1 MLRINEAARRL
12 GVTPTTLRRW
22 EAEGKVHPVR
32 TAGGERRYDEMEIER
47 LRLSGRTEN
56 QGRLALEDAEEP
68 EAVEAV
74 EYVTD
79 DEPPPLGRVPIA
91 GPWDDRVREAK
102 ANLRV
107 RRLELERESL
117 ERTSRDADERRQQRA
132 RDSARAS
139 EAQQAKVRE
148 REDEEQR
155 LQSLRQHGDML
166 AALARA
172 PISLRAE
179 VTRDLASYVT
189 PARFPRSA
197 SAQAYQYV
205 SARVDDLLSPWR
217 EEQTREAEDAAAE
230 RESTRERQQR
240 KELIQWGLSHADR
253 ETQLWDERDRHGVA
267 REVKEALRDEIDSD
281 SSRDEVIALVDEILR
296 EWDE

>member
-1 MLRINEAARRL
+1 L
-12 GVTPTTLRRW
+12 
-22 EAEGKVHPVR
+22 
-32 TAGGERRYDEMEIER
+32 D
-47 LRLSGRTEN
+47 
-56 QGRLALEDAEEP
+56 DAEEP
-68 EAVEAV
+68 EAVEEV

-79 DEPPPLGRVPIA
+79 DEPLPLARVPVA
-91 GPWDDRVREAK
+91 NPSDDRVREAK

-148 REDEEQR
+148 REQEEQR
-155 LQSLRQHGDML
+155 LESLRQHGDML
-166 AALARA
+166 ATLADA
-172 PISLRAE
+172 PMSLRAE
-179 VTRDLASYVT
+179 ITRDLTSYVT

-205 SARVDDLLSPWR
+205 SARVNELLSPWR
-217 EEQTREAEDAAAE
+217 EDRAREAEDAAAE
-230 RESTRERQQR
+230 RENMRERQQR

-253 ETQLWDERDRHGVA
+253 ETQLWDERDRRDVA
-267 REVKEALRDEIDSD
+267 RDVKGALRDEIGPDST
-281 SSRDEVIALVDEILR
+281 RDVVIAIVDDIIR

>member
-12 GVTPTTLRRW
+12 GVTPPTLRRW
-22 EAEGKVHPVR
+22 EVEGKVHPVR
-32 TAGGERRYDEMEIER
+32 TSGGERRYDEEAIER
-47 LRLSGRTEN
+47 LRSTSRSEKQGRT
-56 QGRLALEDAEEP
+56 GLEDAEEP
-68 EAVEAV
+68 EAVEEV

-79 DEPPPLGRVPIA
+79 DEPLPFARVPVA
-91 GPWDDRVREAK
+91 SPWDDRVREAK

-166 AALARA
+166 AALAGA

-189 PARFPRSA
+189 SARFPRSA

-205 SARVDDLLSPWR
+205 SARVEELLGPWR
-217 EEQTREAEDAAAE
+217 EEQTREAEAAVAE
-230 RESTRERQQR
+230 REIIRERQQR

-253 ETQLWDERDRHGVA
+253 ETQLWDERDRRDVA
-267 REVKEALRDEIDSD
+267 QDVKDALRDEIGPDST
-281 SSRDEVIALVDEILR
+281 RDDVIAIVDDIIG